1 MAMRRRSVLAAVR
14 DRKRKRSH
22 AQTSEDG
29 VQEVRS
35 DATAPIAAPAR
46 PAEHD
51 LELEQLA
58 AEARYHRDRFD
69 LYRARLISG
78 SSLPTTPSRLR
89 ELERTAT
96 AAEERLAHARR
107 GRSPR

>member
-1 MAMRRRSVLAAVR
+1 VKRRRLLAAVR
-14 DRKRKRSH
+14 ERMRRH
-22 AQTSEDG
+22 ATVRESEDRADA
-29 VQEVRS
+29 VRS
-35 DATAPIAAPAR
+35 EAPLPITAPPG
-46 PAEHD
+46 PVEPD

-69 LYRARLISG
+69 LYRARVISG
-78 SSLPTTPSRLR
+78 SSAPTSFARLR

-107 GRSPR
+107 RSSGR